1 VPVRPKSRRR
11 TALQRPATPRTI
23 LDAYLEIVRQ
33 NIERMR
39 SFIDT
44 VPAGVSAR
52 IVGKDARQLDNFS
65 EAPTNGIQLIITS
78 PPYGGAQKY
87 VRSMSLSLGWL
98 GLAPASSL
106 RALEDQTIGREHFPK
121 QVSTGQLPKTIPEA
135 DRVIARIA
143 ETNVTRACIAATYLS
158 EMSAACIA
166 MARSLNAG
174 GYLVLVIGN
183 NTIQGMPFRVSK
195 FLTQIL
201 NAAGLVTRLRLI
213 DDIKSRGLMTKR
225 NKTASV
231 ITREWVVILEKPKGN

>member
-1 VPVRPKSRRR
+1 
-11 TALQRPATPRTI
+11 
-23 LDAYLEIVRQ
+23 
-33 NIERMR
+33 
-39 SFIDT
+39 
-44 VPAGVSAR
+44 
-52 IVGKDARQLDNFS
+52 
-65 EAPTNGIQLIITS
+65 
-78 PPYGGAQKY
+78 
-87 VRSMSLSLGWL
+87 
-98 GLAPASSL
+98 
-106 RALEDQTIGREHFPK
+106 
-121 QVSTGQLPKTIPEA
+121 
-135 DRVIARIA
+135 
-143 ETNVTRACIAATYLS
+143 
-158 EMSAACIA
+158 